1 MLDMLTRFLAAPG
14 AYLPAGACAGWQPA
28 VLALSVTG
36 NALMAVSYVSIPVAL
51 FSFFRKRRDFAASG
65 VLNAFVAFVVLAAAA
80 CVLAVWTVW
89 QPQPW
94 LQSAVTFATGVA
106 AAVAA
111 TLLWPLIPKAL
122 RIPSINQL
130 QAAIARL
137 ETEAVERR
145 RAEARLAQMNA
156 DLERRILERTQ
167 ELEREVAERTRLQD
181 ADRARQA
188 AELASSAKSEFLSRM
203 SHELRTP
210 LNAVL
215 GFAQLSQ
222 RSLEDGDGQR
232 TRSYLQHIEDGG
244 WHLVRMID
252 DILDISR
259 IEQGHQRFTMS
270 AVDLGPVV
278 AEAAAMVQPLAATQQ
293 VSFLNHLPHNPP
305 PVRADRTRLIQVM
318 TNLISNATKFNRA
331 GGEVHVSLALSCP
344 EGQVCIEVRDTGLG
358 MSPVQLAQLFQPFN
372 RLGRER
378 QGIAG
383 TGIGLVLVRHLVEQM
398 GGRIEVQSTEGEGSR
413 FTVRLPA
420 DTALA
425 ADEAREPADNPQ
437 PQPQPQLPAPEGAT
451 GASRPR

>member
-1 MLDMLTRFLAAPG
+1 MLDAITRILGAPFPL
-14 AYLPAGACAGWQPA
+14 LPAGQWYDGHP
-28 VLALSVTG
+28 LAL
-36 NALMAVSYVSIPVAL
+36 ALTVLGDGLMFGAFVSIPVAL
-51 FSFFRKRRDFAASG
+51 FTFVRRRRDLAFSAVMRAFLAFAM
-65 VLNAFVAFVVLAAAA
+65 LVALTRLV
-80 CVLAVWTVW
+80 AVWNVW
-89 QPQPW
+89 SPQPW
-94 LQSAVTFATGVA
+94 LEAGATIA
-106 AAVAA
+106 AGIASVAVAV
-111 TLLWPLIPKAL
+111 LVWPLIPKAL

-145 RAEARLAQMNA
+145 RAEARLAQVNA
-156 DLERRILERTQ
+156 ELEARILERTQ
-167 ELEREVAERTRLQD
+167 ELEREIAERERLQD

-188 AELASSAKSEFLSRM
+188 AELASTAKSEFLSRM

-222 RSLEDGDGQR
+222 RALAEGESTR
-232 TRSYLQHIEDGG
+232 TSSYLQHIEDGG

-259 IEQGHQRFTMS
+259 IEQGRQTFS
-270 AVDLGPVV
+270 LGAVDLRSVV
-278 AEAAAMVQPLAATQQ
+278 AEASAMVQPLAAEKQ
-293 VSFLNHLPHNPP
+293 VALVDHLPDNPP

-331 GGEVHVSLALSCP
+331 GGEVHVSLGSCD
-344 EGQVCIEVRDTGLG
+344 EDSVCIDVRDTGLG
-358 MSPVQLAQLFQPFN
+358 MSPAQQAQLFQPFN

-398 GGRIEVQSTEGEGSR
+398 GGRIDVTSVEGEGST
-413 FTVRLPA
+413 FSVLLPR
-420 DTALA
+420 DG
-425 ADEAREPADNPQ
+425 
-437 PQPQPQLPAPEGAT
+437 LPVEIAEG
-451 GASRPR
+451 SVSE

>member
-1 MLDMLTRFLAAPG
+1 VLDTLTRFFTTPAQ
-14 AYLPAGACAGWQPA
+14 YLPGGACDGWQPA
-28 VLALSVTG
+28 VLTLTVIG
-36 NALMAVSYVSIPVAL
+36 NALMVVSYVSIPVAL
-51 FSFFRKRRDFAASG
+51 VSFARRRRDFTASG
-65 VLNAFVAFVVLAAAA
+65 VLNAFLVFVVLVTATRA
-80 CVLAVWTVW
+80 LDIWTVW
-89 QPQPW
+89 RPQPW
-94 LQSAVTFATGVA
+94 LEAGVTLATGIA

-145 RAEARLAQMNA
+145 RAEARLAQVNA
-156 DLERRILERTQ
+156 DLERRIQERTR
-167 ELEREVAERTRLQD
+167 ELEREVAERMRLQD

-215 GFAQLSQ
+215 GFAQLSR
-222 RSLEDGDGQR
+222 RSLDDGDATR
-232 TRSYLQHIEDGG
+232 THSYLQHIEDGG

-259 IEQGHQRFTMS
+259 IEQGRQSLTLS
-270 AVDLGPVV
+270 TVDLGPVV
-278 AEAAAMVQPLAATQQ
+278 AEAAAMVQPLAASQQ
-293 VSFLNHLPHNPP
+293 VSFTSHLPDNPP

-318 TNLISNATKFNRA
+318 TNLISNATKFNRS
-331 GGEVHVSLALSCP
+331 GGQVHVSLAPRCP
-344 EGQVCIEVRDTGLG
+344 DGQVCIEVRDTGLG
-358 MSPVQLAQLFQPFN
+358 MSPAQLAQLFQPFN

-378 QGIAG
+378 QGIPG

-398 GGRIEVQSTEGEGSR
+398 GGSVEVQSTEDEGSR
-413 FTVRLPA
+413 FLVRLPGEGA
-420 DTALA
+420 PAQ
-425 ADEAREPADNPQ
+425 DEARDT
-437 PQPQPQLPAPEGAT
+437 AT
-451 GASRPR
+451 TPRLWMEHAGSARPSR

>member
-1 MLDMLTRFLAAPG
+1 VLDWLTRFLTHPSTA
-14 AYLPAGACAGWQPA
+14 LPAGACEGWP
-28 VLALSVTG
+28 LAALGLSVTG
-36 NALMAVSYVSIPVAL
+36 NALLVLSYASIPLAL
-51 FSFFRKRRDFAASG
+51 FSIVRQRRDFLASG
-65 VLNAFVAFVVLAAAA
+65 ALKVFLVFLALVTTSRA
-80 CVLAVWTVW
+80 LLIWEVW
-89 QPQPW
+89 QPLPW
-94 LQSAVTFATGVA
+94 LEASVTFASGVA
-106 AAVAA
+106 AALAA

-145 RAEARLAQMNA
+145 RAEARLAQVNA
-156 DLERRILERTQ
+156 DLERRILERTR

-215 GFAQLSQ
+215 GFAQLSR
-222 RSLEDGDGQR
+222 RSLDDGDAPR
-232 TRSYLQHIEDGG
+232 THGYLQHIEDGG

-259 IEQGHQRFTMS
+259 IEQGRQSYTLS

-278 AEAAAMVQPLAATQQ
+278 AEAAAMVQPLASSQQ
-293 VSFLNHLPHNPP
+293 VSFVNHLPGSPP

-318 TNLISNATKFNRA
+318 TNLISNATKFNRP
-331 GGEVHVSLALSCP
+331 GGEVHVSLVEPCA

-358 MSPVQLAQLFQPFN
+358 MSAAQQAQLFQPFN

-378 QGIAG
+378 QGIPG

-398 GGRIEVQSTEGEGSR
+398 GGGIEVQSAEGEGSR
-413 FTVRLPA
+413 FTVRLPVDA
-420 DTALA
+420 PMAEGESHAPLETPLARPATKGAAGAPSAL
-425 ADEAREPADNPQ
+425 
-437 PQPQPQLPAPEGAT
+437 
-451 GASRPR
+451 

>member
-1 MLDMLTRFLAAPG
+1 VLDWLARFVTHPSTV
-14 AYLPAGACAGWQPA
+14 LPAGAYEGWPPA
-28 VLALSVTG
+28 ALALSVTG
-36 NALMAVSYVSIPVAL
+36 NALMALSYASIPLAL
-51 FSFFRKRRDFAASG
+51 FTLVRRRRDFLASNALNVFLVF
-65 VLNAFVAFVVLAAAA
+65 VLLVTASRVLLIWA
-80 CVLAVWTVW
+80 VW
-89 QPQPW
+89 QPAPW
-94 LQSAVTFATGVA
+94 LEAGVTFASGVA
-106 AAVAA
+106 AALAA
-111 TLLWPLIPKAL
+111 SLMWPLIPKAL

-145 RAEARLAQMNA
+145 RAEARLAQVNT
-156 DLERRILERTQ
+156 DLERRILERTR

-215 GFAQLSQ
+215 GFAQLS
-222 RSLEDGDGQR
+222 RRALDDGDAPR
-232 TRSYLQHIEDGG
+232 THGYLQHIEDGG

-259 IEQGHQRFTMS
+259 IEQGRQSYTLS

-278 AEAAAMVQPLAATQQ
+278 AEAAAMVQPLASSQQ
-293 VSFLNHLPHNPP
+293 VSFVNHLPDMPP

-318 TNLISNATKFNRA
+318 TNLISNATKFNRP
-331 GGEVHVSLALSCP
+331 GGEVHVSLAEPCAD
-344 EGQVCIEVRDTGLG
+344 GQVCIEVRDTGLG
-358 MSPVQLAQLFQPFN
+358 MSPAQLAQLFQPFN

-378 QGIAG
+378 QGIPG

-398 GGRIEVQSTEGEGSR
+398 GGGIEVQSAEGEGSR
-413 FTVRLPA
+413 FTVQLPA
-420 DTALA
+420 DAPVAQDDSREA
-425 ADEAREPADNPQ
+425 AIVPVARPA
-437 PQPQPQLPAPEGAT
+437 AKGAA
-451 GASRPR
+451 GASSAL

>member
-1 MLDMLTRFLAAPG
+1 MFDAFARLLGSSSSFLPHGYCFTWSPAVLWSMVAGDTLIAAAYFSIPIALMAFVRKRKDMHFNWMMKLFSTFIFLCG
-14 AYLPAGACAGWQPA
+14 TTHLLSIWTIWQPA
-28 VLALSVTG
+28 YWLEAGVKLATG
-36 NALMAVSYVSIPVAL
+36 AVSIVT
-51 FSFFRKRRDFAASG
+51 AA
-65 VLNAFVAFVVLAAAA
+65 
-80 CVLAVWTVW
+80 
-89 QPQPW
+89 
-94 LQSAVTFATGVA
+94 
-106 AAVAA
+106 
-111 TLLWPLIPKAL
+111 LLWPLIPKAL

-156 DLERRILERTQ
+156 ELERRIQERTQ
-167 ELEREVAERTRLQD
+167 ELEREVAERQRLQD

-215 GFAQLSQ
+215 GFAQLSA
-222 RSLEDGDGQR
+222 RSLSDGDTAR

-259 IEQGHQRFTMS
+259 IEQGRQTFTIG

-278 AEAAAMVQPLAATQQ
+278 AEAGAMVQPLATTQQ
-293 VSFLNHLPHNPP
+293 VVLTLDLPGFTP

-318 TNLISNATKFNRA
+318 TNLLSNATKFNRP
-331 GGEVHVSLALSCP
+331 GGEVHVSLAP
-344 EGQVCIEVRDTGLG
+344 ADEEHVRIEVRDTGLG
-358 MSPVQLAQLFQPFN
+358 MSALQLSQLFQPFN

-378 QGIAG
+378 LGIPG

-398 GGRIEVQSTEGEGSR
+398 GGSIEVNSTEGVGTTFAITLVRDGQVPVAALPPLSGTLPVSHGTAAALR
-413 FTVRLPA
+413 F
-420 DTALA
+420 
-425 ADEAREPADNPQ
+425 AR
-437 PQPQPQLPAPEGAT
+437 
-451 GASRPR
+451 